1 MAGNREIRDA
11 RHGRGNRERNVYKK
25 ETLRTAAREGQTIP
39 KSKQQAISKAKP
51 FGWKLTNFK
60 QFWYSFLRKKIGG
73 IGDTPTPPFTESYPR
88 SRNH

>member
-39 KSKQQAISKAKP
+39 KSKQQAISKENLLAV
-51 FGWKLTNFK
+51 N
-60 QFWYSFLRKKIGG
+60 
-73 IGDTPTPPFTESYPR
+73 
-88 SRNH
+88 